1 MEAKATQGGQG
12 NVKQKGSQ
20 PKRSDCDDKVPA
32 ISGKF
37 RKFLHV
43 PASSGKLRKFR
54 QARQVPASSSR
65 SGKFWKVTQV
75 PTSSGKFCKFR
86 QLKSLEKQGCFFEEA
101 GSIEDPA

>member
-1 MEAKATQGGQG
+1 MEANATQGGLG

-32 ISGKF
+32 ISDMF
-37 RKFLHV
+37 RKFRQVL
-43 PASSGKLRKFR
+43 ASSGKLRKFR
-54 QARQVPASSSR
+54 QARQVPASSAS

-86 QLKSLEKQGCFFEEA
+86 QLKSLENKVAFLRRQA
-101 GSIEDPA
+101 Q

>member
-12 NVKQKGSQ
+12 NVKKEGSQ
-20 PKRSDCDDKVPA
+20 PKRSDCDDKVPE
-32 ISGKF
+32 ISDMF
-37 RKFLHV
+37 RKFLQV
-43 PASSGKLRKFR
+43 LASSGKLRKFR
-54 QARQVPASSSR
+54 QARQVPASSAS